1 MKIEARQVEAFLKK
15 PDPRI
20 RGVVIYGNDDGL
32 IAERAVALARTVCED
47 LNDPFRV
54 VDIAGDVLKNDPA
67 RLADEF
73 SALSMMGG
81 RRVIRVRPAGEESA
95 AALENLAAAP
105 AGDALVV
112 IEGGNLT
119 PRSGLRALAETE
131 ACLAALPCYMDSE
144 AALEGLVESAARAQ
158 GLGVD
163 PEALDWIVERL
174 GGDRGQTRSE
184 IDKLLLY
191 KANDDTKTVSL
202 ADALAV
208 LGDTAAVGIDDVI
221 AATFDGELVALDRA
235 LDRVFAEGGNAVQL
249 VRSLQ
254 RHADQ
259 LHLVAGH
266 AAKDGNLDGAM
277 FKARGLPRGGP
288 VRQRFERHVRAWPLP
303 RLGAALQVILE
314 AEIQCKTTGLPGRSD
329 RPSAVPAARPG
340 RRRSAPAASQGVDR
354 QHNRL
359 RALPVADP
367 AEIPLIDRL
376 KRALASRN

>member
-1 MKIEARQVEAFLKK
+1 MKIEPRQAEAFLKK

-32 IAERAVALARTVCED
+32 VAERAMALAKAVCPD
-47 LNDPFRV
+47 LADPFRV
-54 VDIAGDVLKNDPA
+54 VDISGDALKHDPA

-73 SALSMMGG
+73 GAMSMLGG
-81 RRVIRVRPAGEESA
+81 RRVIRVRPAGEESV
-95 AALENLAAAP
+95 AALENLVAAT

-112 IEGGNLT
+112 VEGGNLS

-131 ACLAALPCYMDSE
+131 ACLAAMPCYMDNE

-158 GLGVD
+158 GLAV
-163 PEALDWIVERL
+163 EADALAWIVERL

-191 KANDDTKTVSL
+191 KASDPHKTITL
-202 ADALAV
+202 ADAIDI
-208 LGDTAAVGIDDVI
+208 LGDTAAIGIDDVI

-235 LDRVFAEGGNAVQL
+235 LDRVVSEGGHPVQL

-259 LHLVAGH
+259 LHLVSAH
-266 AAKDGNLDGAM
+266 ASKGGNMEAAM

-288 VRQRFERHVRAWPLP
+288 VRQRFERHLRAWPLP
-303 RLGAALQVILE
+303 RLGASLQAILK
-314 AEIQCKTTGLPGRSD
+314 AEIDCKSTGLPD
-329 RPSAVPAARPG
+329 EAIAR
-340 RRRSAPAASQGVDR
+340 
-354 QHNRL
+354 RL
-359 RALPVADP
+359 CL
-367 AEIPLIDRL
+367 
-376 KRALASRN
+376 ALASSARSAKARR